1 MTGYATSAAGQ
12 AYLDSIT
19 LHQLAR
25 RLAEIDPEAAR
36 ILRAIAAR
44 LEVLALK
51 SGKPK

>member
-1 MTGYATSAAGQ
+1 MTAYAISPAGQ
-12 AYLDSIT
+12 AYLDAIT

-25 RLAEIDPEAAR
+25 RMAESDPEAAR